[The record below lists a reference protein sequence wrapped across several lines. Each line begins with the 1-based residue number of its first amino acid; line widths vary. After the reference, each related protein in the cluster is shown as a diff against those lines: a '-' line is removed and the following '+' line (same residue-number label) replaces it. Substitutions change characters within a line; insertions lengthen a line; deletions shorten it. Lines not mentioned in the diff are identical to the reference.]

1 MPCHRRPVSWAPQ
14 ACWKL
19 LWFFVHVESTS
30 CFNPSGSSLDF
41 NSAGSIP
48 SRPARFRGLRGKFLV
63 HTGNASLSENI
74 IERID
79 SSLSKTFG
87 IPSGG
92 LFVSTSRKGVHPVR
106 HHFGCLLC
114 REIGESLA

>member
-19 LWFFVHVESTS
+19 LWFFVHGRARRASTLVD
-30 CFNPSGSSLDF
+30 PVWTF